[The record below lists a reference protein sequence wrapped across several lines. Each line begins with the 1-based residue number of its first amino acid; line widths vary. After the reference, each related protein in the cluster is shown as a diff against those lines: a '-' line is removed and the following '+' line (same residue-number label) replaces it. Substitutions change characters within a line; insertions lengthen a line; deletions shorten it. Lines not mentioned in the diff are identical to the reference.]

1 MVRLLPKTRILN
13 PKIKNWLIWKVLQPK
28 SCRQALTPHQNRAM
42 AKKKYKKTEWQKIVC
57 YSRGD
62 IPPAWYLLLSLLPD
76 KPNWLAKLSND
87 LLLEVCSSKYLSLRT
102 DLAKPNS
109 SEGFI
114 DLSWDLALWDLSNPF
129 PCWFLSGLADLLN
142 LKLTK
147 IMSIP
152 FFFD

>member
-1 MVRLLPKTRILN
+1 MNLGSKHPLWQGLNLFCHGCKSSYQNLPCLLLSKSGWLKYLSFRDVLVLN
-13 PKIKNWLIWKVLQPK
+13 PRSSHFPFSSWSWLPF
-28 SCRQALTPHQNRAM
+28 C
-42 AKKKYKKTEWQKIVC
+42 C
-57 YSRGD
+57 
-62 IPPAWYLLLSLLPD
+62 WYLLLSLLPD
-76 KPNWLAKLSND
+76 KPNWLAKLSKD

-142 LKLTK
+142 LKSTNNVSSL
-147 IMSIP
+147 
-152 FFFD
+152 F